1 MVRAPMGSSCRARP
15 NVLRLLFRH
24 CHRAPAAPPPPCA
37 ASAAIA
43 APGASRC
50 GASEEAQRR
59 RASKA
64 SSEKGKGQTSQQP
77 PLAPAAA
84 CCRSQGRGAAPGVV
98 RSTAIATRGR
108 KAAQATRRGAEAL
121 LLALLCLDVIC
132 GARAPAPPPR
142 GAAARARAAA
152 VASRESAEAAE
163 RRIAARRG
171 ALVCA
176 RACRVVI
183 SPLLGVCAAFAPAA
197 HFHGGP
203 RAPLAAA
210 RGAARARAAFGDRGS
225 MWAPPAPRLALHRR
239 GGGGLGWG
247 GCRDRCAGAC
257 CPTCLT
263 RPRAGRNCC
272 VIVCCTRGVSDASG
286 RAACRAARAHRRAL
300 SAAVTTQRRV
310 WSLPSRS
317 AACRLLLR
325 AERVGGQATG
335 CSWRPRAHLP
345 PGTAQCRWVRQE
357 NAGACVC

>member
-263 RPRAGRNCC
+263 RPRAA
-272 VIVCCTRGVSDASG
+272 DAAG
-286 RAACRAARAHRRAL
+286 MLRHRVL
-300 SAAVTTQRRV
+300 YM
-310 WSLPSRS
+310 
-317 AACRLLLR
+317 
-325 AERVGGQATG
+325 GG
-335 CSWRPRAHLP
+335 L
-345 PGTAQCRWVRQE
+345 
-357 NAGACVC
+357 